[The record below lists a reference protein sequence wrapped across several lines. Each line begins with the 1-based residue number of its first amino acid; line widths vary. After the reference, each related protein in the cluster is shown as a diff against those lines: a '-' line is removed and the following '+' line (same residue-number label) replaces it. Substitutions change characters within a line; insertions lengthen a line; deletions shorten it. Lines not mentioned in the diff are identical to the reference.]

1 MNRLIVLLL
10 SCLFLCIACN
20 DSEKAQTYYF
30 RMHSLQQ
37 QVVVQAL
44 EFNSVLNSRD
54 SVSIY
59 TQYDA
64 LKDKAK
70 MMFIKAQET
79 EAFDGDSTLKIATRD
94 LLMFYMQTLN
104 QEYPT
109 LIRYQLNGYWDS
121 MAVLQERITQ
131 QERIYD
137 QKAFKTAETFA
148 RQHGFLIQEE

>member
-1 MNRLIVLLL
+1 MMVT
-10 SCLFLCIACN
+10 
-20 DSEKAQTYYF
+20 KA
-30 RMHSLQQ
+30 
-37 QVVVQAL
+37 
-44 EFNSVLNSRD
+44 E
-54 SVSIY
+54 
-59 TQYDA
+59 
-64 LKDKAK
+64 
-70 MMFIKAQET
+70 ET

-137 QKAFKTAETFA
+137 QKTSKTAEAFA